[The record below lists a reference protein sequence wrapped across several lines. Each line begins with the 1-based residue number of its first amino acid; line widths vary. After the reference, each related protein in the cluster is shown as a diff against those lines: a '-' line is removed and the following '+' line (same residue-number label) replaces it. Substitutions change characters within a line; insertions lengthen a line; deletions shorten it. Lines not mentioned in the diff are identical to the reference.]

1 MEIRLKV
8 PELTKAMREYSKSDF
23 GINHKVEPCCWHSIK
38 RSLVENKRITHLLV
52 SEHQMRAYET
62 GDFPS
67 WSWAASQAHNLKYFL
82 EWLLGRYSEKMA
94 DIRISDSVYE
104 KLEDLTTSCAI
115 TSNDLCTLKTD
126 YVDSL
131 SRVKADTYTLYDSVG
146 ALQCTNDML
155 NSRLSTLEQE
165 AMDMATALEGIKA
178 QLPSYVGLDT
188 NTADLYYTDKISNT
202 VPVQNY
208 TINTDSTMWNYTYTD
223 TSNEKKEKKNMM
235 NLNFDFGKVTGDS
248 IRVSMYGIAIKNVS
262 GTYVSYD
269 VKSHSVMDVDIVNMP
284 AEGLLYKMPVA
295 IKDVKAGDVVI
306 HNKTAMFVAEV
317 HDSTLKV
324 VDIREGTEKEIYLTK
339 SPFGFNFA
347 TKVVSLM
354 DMSGVKADESNP
366 FGAMLPLM
374 FLSGDNKD
382 IDPMMLMLMMGQGNT
397 ANLMSNP
404 MMMYFLMKD
413 GKENKDMLPFLLMGL
428 GSPAPASK

>member
-1 MEIRLKV
+1 MEIKLKV

-23 GINHKVEPCCWHSIK
+23 GIDHKVDPCCWHSIK
-38 RSLVENKRITHLLV
+38 RSLVENKRITHLMV
-52 SEHQMRAYET
+52 SEHQIRAYET

-67 WSWAASQAHNLKYFL
+67 WSWAALQAHNLKYFL
-82 EWLLGRYSEKMA
+82 EWLLGRYSNKMA
-94 DIRISDSVYE
+94 DTQYDQRIEELVNQA
-104 KLEDLTTSCAI
+104 AI
-115 TSNDLCTLKTD
+115 TCNDLYSLKTD
-126 YVDSL
+126 YIDSI
-131 SRVKADTYTLYDSVG
+131 SAVKADTNSLYGYVDSLQYIDSTLD
-146 ALQCTNDML
+146 
-155 NSRLSTLEQE
+155 SRLSVLEQE
-165 AMDMATALEGIKA
+165 TSDLATALETIKSQSPNWSA
-178 QLPSYVGLDT
+178 TSA
-188 NTADLYYTDKISNT
+188 ADIYYTDKVSNT
-202 VPVQNY
+202 IPLTTGIDGTLNY
-208 TINTDSTMWNYTYTD
+208 NTNE
-223 TSNEKKEKKNMM
+223 SNEEKEKKNMM

-269 VKSHSVMDVDIVNMP
+269 AKSHSVMDVDIVNMP
-284 AEGLLYKMPVA
+284 AEGFLYKMPVA

-413 GKENKDMLPFLLMGL
+413 GKENKDMLPFVLMGMNS
-428 GSPAPASK
+428 GSPAPVSK

>member
-23 GINHKVEPCCWHSIK
+23 GINHKVESCCWHSIK
-38 RSLVENKRITHLLV
+38 RSLVENKRITHLFV

-94 DIRISDSVYE
+94 DVWITDSMY
-104 KLEDLTTSCAI
+104 KKIEDLTADCAI
-115 TSNDLCTLKTD
+115 TSEDLYSLRTD
-126 YVDSL
+126 YVDNL
-131 SRVKADTYTLYDSVG
+131 SVVKADTNILYNNVG
-146 ALQCTNDML
+146 ALQCTSDML
-155 NSRLSTLEQE
+155 NSRLDALEQE
-165 AMDMATALEGIKA
+165 AMNMATALEDIKA
-178 QLPSYVGLDT
+178 QLPSSIGLDT
-188 NTADLYYTDKISNT
+188 NSTADLYCTNKITD
-202 VPVQNY
+202 
-208 TINTDSTMWNYTYTD
+208 M
-223 TSNEKKEKKNMM
+223 SNEEKEKKNMM

-354 DMSGVKADESNP
+354 DMSGVKANESNP

-413 GKENKDMLPFLLMGL
+413 GKENKDMLPFVLMGMGS
-428 GSPAPASK
+428 GSPAPVSK